1 MVAVLYTEQLNSLVQ
16 FMTKRKFLGLDNKGR
31 DDTHK
36 QTHTKRERERER
48 EREIKNTQ
56 CRWWFTEL

>member
-16 FMTKRKFLGLDNKGR
+16 FMTKKKFLGLDNKGR

-48 EREIKNTQ
+48 DQKHSVS
-56 CRWWFTEL
+56 LVVH